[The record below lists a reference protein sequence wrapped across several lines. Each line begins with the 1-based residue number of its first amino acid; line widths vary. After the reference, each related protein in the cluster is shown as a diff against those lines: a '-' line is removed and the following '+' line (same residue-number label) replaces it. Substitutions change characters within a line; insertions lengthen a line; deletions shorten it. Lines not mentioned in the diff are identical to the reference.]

1 MVKIYHT
8 QGPIWWNTGNEVKPN
23 STALDKFKWTECE
36 NFNVSWIDE
45 THIRVIVPTNHT
57 TTMIKIEDD
66 TATTPVKYFYLAE
79 VLNRTT
85 TNHECI
91 YELDIWLT
99 YLKGAISDIRTIRT
113 RATDRRGK
121 TQTDNRR
128 V

>member
-23 STALDKFKWTECE
+23 SVALDKFKWKECE

-66 TATTPVKYFYLAE
+66 TTTTPVK
-79 VLNRTT
+79 
-85 TNHECI
+85 
-91 YELDIWLT
+91 
-99 YLKGAISDIRTIRT
+99 
-113 RATDRRGK
+113 
-121 TQTDNRR
+121 
-128 V
+128 